1 MAAINSAKNVACA
14 HSVSAPLIQDKL
26 PGLKPTGRKAVGCT
40 VDIWWDGDKTYYRA
54 TVMNYNKQKNV
65 HQIKYISDNFVEELD
80 LSDENVVFLKPKK
93 RKEKRKKLP
102 RKLPIKRCFLPKQNS
117 PRAAALL
124 CGKILPKNLLVLMH

>member
-1 MAAINSAKNVACA
+1 MAAINSAKNAACA

-80 LSDENVVFLKPKK
+80 LSDENVVFLKPTKKK
-93 RKEKRKKLP
+93 RKKKKVASKTANKSML
-102 RKLPIKRCFLPKQNS
+102 S
-117 PRAAALL
+117 PN
-124 CGKILPKNLLVLMH
+124 ILNKDGS